1 MNMNVAASVMP
12 VTMGTDEDLVSGK
25 TSLGEFHSKLMSMRR
40 IKQSFFLIF
49 WIKAQDVMMRLDIIV
64 ILVFVILPV
73 QHLTFLIEIK
83 RSAVDSVQDERISHD
98 EISIRIP
105 QRSSISVMLEHQI
118 LNGLSIVGTF
128 TCEMF

>member
-12 VTMGTDEDLVSGK
+12 VAMGTDEDLVSGK
-25 TSLGEFHSKLMSMRR
+25 TSLGEFHSKLVSMCR
-40 IKQSFFLIF
+40 IKQSFLFIF

-64 ILVFVILPV
+64 ILVFAVLPV
-73 QHLTFLIEIK
+73 QHFTFLIEIK
-83 RSAVDSVQDERISHD
+83 RRAVDSVQDKRISHN
-98 EISIRIP
+98 EITICIS
-105 QRSSISVMLEHQI
+105 QRSSISVMLEHQV